1 MYNSSFF
8 KKMLLIAGV
17 ILLYSCD
24 KEFNAVGDG
33 LIGDNH
39 FDLLEYTSDVIAYNQ
54 KTGPV
59 QSNNLPVNPLG
70 IYDNPA
76 FGKTTA
82 NFATQIV
89 LATANP
95 TIGDEA
101 VIDSVYLSIPYYST
115 LKTTNTDGSR
125 VFELDSIYGASK
137 AKIKLSV
144 YESGY
149 YMRDLDPLGGFQ
161 ESQKYFTDQ
170 NADFD
175 NAKIG
180 NRLNDFV
187 STSME
192 QNDGFFFD
200 PKEIVEVTKD
210 ADGKD
215 VKTPSVPAMRL
226 KLNAEFFKSK
236 ILNAPAGKLAANDVF
251 KEYFRGLYFKV
262 ESVDGS
268 AGSLAMLNFAA
279 GKITIKYKAK
289 TAITTDAEDVK
300 EEKSIVLNLSGNT
313 VSLLEQTG
321 ANVDYANAVGNP
333 NMSTGDENLYIKG
346 GDGAMS
352 IIELFDKTDL
362 IGYDKDG
369 KLTGPNGV
377 SDELDNLR
385 YPADGKKLLINEA
398 NLIFHINSA
407 KMTGSYEPNRV
418 YLYDLDNDRPVVDY
432 YNDLSKSADAKN
444 SKYVFDGIIKKE
456 DKTGGRGLTYK
467 IRITNQIRNL
477 INNADSTNV
486 KFGLVVTEDINTV
499 SSYKLRTAN
508 GFSSYVPKASV
519 MNPLGTILYGTNSE
533 VPADKRL
540 KLEIYYTKP
549 N

>member
-161 ESQKYFTDQ
+161 QSQKYFTDQ

-226 KLNAEFFKSK
+226 KLNTEFFKAK

>member
-59 QSNNLPVNPLG
+59 QSNNLPVNALG

-95 TIGDEA
+95 TIGEEA

-125 VFELDSIYGASK
+125 VYELDSIYGASK

-161 ESQKYFTDQ
+161 QSQKYFTDQ

-175 NAKIG
+175 NAKVG

-226 KLNAEFFKSK
+226 KLNTEFFKTK
-236 ILNAPAGKLAANDVF
+236 IINAPAGKLAANDVF

-321 ANVDYANAVGNP
+321 ANVDYANAIGNP
-333 NMSTGDENLYIKG
+333 NMSTGDEHLYLKG

-398 NLIFHINSA
+398 NLVFHINSA
-407 KMTGSYEPNRV
+407 KMTSSYEPNRI

-519 MNPLGTILYGTNSE
+519 MNPLGTILYGTDSD

>member
-161 ESQKYFTDQ
+161 QSQKYFTDQ

-519 MNPLGTILYGTNSE
+519 VNPLGTILYGTNSE

>member
-59 QSNNLPVNPLG
+59 QSNNLPVNALG

-95 TIGDEA
+95 TIGEEA

-125 VFELDSIYGASK
+125 VYELDSVYGASK

-161 ESQKYFTDQ
+161 QSQKYFTDQ

-175 NAKIG
+175 NAKVG

-226 KLNAEFFKSK
+226 KLNTEFFKTK
-236 ILNAPAGKLAANDVF
+236 IINAPAGKLAANDVF

-321 ANVDYANAVGNP
+321 ANVDYANAIGNP
-333 NMSTGDENLYIKG
+333 NMSTGDEHLYLKG

-398 NLIFHINSA
+398 NLVFHINSA
-407 KMTGSYEPNRV
+407 KMTSSYEPNRI

-499 SSYKLRTAN
+499 SSYKLRTPN

-519 MNPLGTILYGTNSE
+519 MNPLGTILYGTNSD

>member
-161 ESQKYFTDQ
+161 QSQKYFTDQ
-170 NADFD
+170 NAEFD

-187 STSME
+187 STGME

-226 KLNAEFFKSK
+226 KLNTEFFKTK
-236 ILNAPAGKLAANDVF
+236 IINAPAGKLAGNDVF

-321 ANVDYANAVGNP
+321 ANVDYVNAIANP
-333 NMSTGDENLYIKG
+333 NMSTGDENLYLKG

-398 NLIFHINSA
+398 NLVFHVNSA
-407 KMTGSYEPNRV
+407 KMTSSYEPNRI

-432 YNDLSKSADAKN
+432 YNDLSKSADAKK
-444 SKYVFDGIIKKE
+444 SKYVFDGIINKE

-508 GFSSYVPKASV
+508 AFSSYVPKASV